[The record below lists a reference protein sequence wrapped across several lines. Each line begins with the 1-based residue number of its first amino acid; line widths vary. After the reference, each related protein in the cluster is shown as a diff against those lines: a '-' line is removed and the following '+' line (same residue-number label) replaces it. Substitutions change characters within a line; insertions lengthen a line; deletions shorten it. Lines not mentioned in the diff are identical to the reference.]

1 MYVNAHTELLVATSN
16 AGKVR
21 ELTELLAGL
30 PLGLRN
36 LSDFPDAPEVDETGE
51 TFEENARLKAVGYAA
66 HARLLTLAD
75 DSGLEVFALDGAP
88 GVRSARYAGDTAT
101 DADRVE
107 LLLRELSRA
116 GSDDRRARFVCT
128 VALHDPLTGATET
141 FNGDCPGRII
151 HAPRGTNGFGYDP
164 VFIPDGHSQTFA
176 ELPTAIKQLISHRAR
191 ALRLARDFIH
201 NAFKPPSL
209 TPSEH
214 SR

>member
-1 MYVNAHTELLVATSN
+1 MNVRAHAELFVATSN

-21 ELTELLAGL
+21 ELAELLAAL
-30 PLGLRN
+30 PLRLRT
-36 LSDFPDAPEVDETGE
+36 LSDFPGAPEVEETGA
-51 TFEENARLKAVGYAA
+51 TFAENARLKAVGYGE

-75 DSGLEVFALDGAP
+75 DSGLEVAALNGGP
-88 GVRSARYAGDTAT
+88 GVRSARYAGDSAT

-116 GSDDRRARFVCT
+116 DSRDRRARFVCA
-128 VALHDPLTGATET
+128 VALHDPLTGATEV
-141 FNGDCPGRII
+141 FAGDCPGRIT

-176 ELPTAIKQLISHRAR
+176 ELPAAVKHQISHRAR

-201 NAFKPPSL
+201 NAFGRLP
-209 TPSEH
+209 
-214 SR
+214 